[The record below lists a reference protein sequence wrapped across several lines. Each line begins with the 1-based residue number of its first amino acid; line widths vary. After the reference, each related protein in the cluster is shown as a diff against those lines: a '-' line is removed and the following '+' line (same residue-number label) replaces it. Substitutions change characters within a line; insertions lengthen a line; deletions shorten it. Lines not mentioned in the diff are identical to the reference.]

1 MFKEN
6 YKWQHDYA
14 RLVFD
19 TGFCFE
25 SCKSDNFDKNKI
37 NFVDIDRL
45 IEDRDFGTIEKFI
58 PSITKFVLDPEQ
70 AQILDVSFVKTFRL
84 SQLSIQYLQF
94 CKKYLDNTLVIIRE
108 ECKKVKEENKELNLF
123 VDDLKEHIAI
133 LMREIDEKTT
143 FKCEQCSKIF
153 SSQEFLNSHIKRRH
167 SFVEEAEADK
177 LQMEIKELKG
187 RLNSAEKMIQKEQN
201 HEVDTNVSKEVESKK
216 IEELQQKFEDLRLQV
231 QSELKILQA
240 QNNFQEKYEKLFEKM
255 TLQSG
260 SKSSVDRGG
269 AGDVGRR
276 RESTTQTD
284 LEAVLHQA
292 SSNIDKSNFEEKNKE
307 NIPEFSNAQKQIIEF
322 EEALETKVTSSLEKI
337 ENQMHSFWDKLNGME
352 MQKKKCFS
360 QDSEHQQSES
370 SARARVR
377 RSIKRVSS
385 EEDDTFNHKKINSER
400 DVKNKKFV
408 KVSKE
413 VEEPGKAQ
421 TQRQINATRP
431 ERTEKVESGIHMT
444 DLGDDDTT
452 TSETIAS
459 ETEITAESPRKKALN
474 LPQNLSPLQ
483 ENGLL

>member
-1 MFKEN
+1 
-6 YKWQHDYA
+6 
-14 RLVFD
+14 
-19 TGFCFE
+19 
-25 SCKSDNFDKNKI
+25 
-37 NFVDIDRL
+37 
-45 IEDRDFGTIEKFI
+45 
-58 PSITKFVLDPEQ
+58 
-70 AQILDVSFVKTFRL
+70 
-84 SQLSIQYLQF
+84 
-94 CKKYLDNTLVIIRE
+94 
-108 ECKKVKEENKELNLF
+108 

-143 FKCEQCSKIF
+143 FKCEQCSKVF

-216 IEELQQKFEDLRLQV
+216 IEELQQKFEDLRVQV

-322 EEALETKVTSSLEKI
+322 EEALETKVLT
-337 ENQMHSFWDKLNGME
+337 
-352 MQKKKCFS
+352 CY
-360 QDSEHQQSES
+360 
-370 SARARVR
+370 R
-377 RSIKRVSS
+377 
-385 EEDDTFNHKKINSER
+385 
-400 DVKNKKFV
+400 
-408 KVSKE
+408 
-413 VEEPGKAQ
+413 
-421 TQRQINATRP
+421 
-431 ERTEKVESGIHMT
+431 
-444 DLGDDDTT
+444 
-452 TSETIAS
+452 
-459 ETEITAESPRKKALN
+459 
-474 LPQNLSPLQ
+474 
-483 ENGLL
+483 